1 MSCRSNR
8 HVFTAP
14 AVRVAS
20 RRMLAVACAAL
31 TFVAAPSTV
40 AAQTDQLVQWTTA
53 SGGNGHWYRY
63 LSPVS
68 IFEPFSFATAQ
79 SAAEAST
86 YNGLQGYLATITS
99 QAEQDFI
106 NGAFSYLFGFGGTG
120 TAWLGASDAATEGEW
135 RWLGGPEAGQL
146 VSYTNWRPGHPV
158 AAAGFENYD
167 LLALSI
173 IGGNPTTYG
182 WVSVEQS
189 GGALGYIIEYG
200 NGPVTTVPEPGPHGL
215 LAAGLAAF
223 GWMQHRRR
231 ATATRT

>member
-1 MSCRSNR
+1 MI
-8 HVFTAP
+8 AD
-14 AVRVAS
+14 S
-20 RRMLAVACAAL
+20 RRICHPLRQVLTLTCAAL
-31 TFVAAPSTV
+31 AVVIPPATAS
-40 AAQTDQLVQWTTA
+40 AQTDQLVQWTTEA
-53 SGGNGHWYRY
+53 GGNGHWYRY

-79 SAAEAST
+79 SAAEASS

-106 NGAFSYLFGFGGTG
+106 NGAFSYLFGFGGTS

-158 AAAGFENYD
+158 AAAGFENHD

-200 NGPVTTVPEPGPHGL
+200 NGPATTVPEPGPLGL
-215 LAAGLAAF
+215 LAAGAAAF
-223 GWMQHRRR
+223 GMMVRRR
-231 ATATRT
+231 RVDAARC